1 MTINKLILVTILVRD
16 QDKSLKF
23 YTDILEFEKKQDLV
37 DKKTGFRWLTVAP
50 INQKEIAIVIRK
62 PLASNHELLTA
73 EFDST
78 IGKGTLWSFSTS
90 NCQETYE
97 KLKSKGVKFLDP
109 PTKGDHGIEAVFEDI
124 DGNRFNLL
132 EVS

>member
-1 MTINKLILVTILVRD
+1 MTINKLILVTVLVRD

-23 YTDILEFEKKQDLV
+23 YTDTLEFEKRQDLT
-37 DKKTGFRWLTVAP
+37 DKNTGFRWLSVAP
-50 INQKEIAIVIRK
+50 KNQKEIAIVIRK
-62 PLASNHELLTA
+62 PHADDHELLTS

-90 NCQETYE
+90 NCQNTYE
-97 KLKSKGVKFLDP
+97 KLKGKGVKFLSP
-109 PTKGDHGIEAVFEDI
+109 PTKRDHGIEAVFEDI

-132 EVS
+132 EIS

>member
-23 YTDILEFEKKQDLV
+23 YTETLEFEKRQDLV
-37 DKKTGFRWLTVAP
+37 SKKTGFRWLTIAP
-50 INQKEIAIVIRK
+50 KNQKEIAMVIRK
-62 PLASNHELLTA
+62 PHAGDHELLTA
-73 EFDST
+73 EFNTT

-97 KLKSKGVKFLDP
+97 KLQGKGVKFLTP
-109 PTKGDHGIEAVFEDI
+109 PTKRDHGIEAVFEDI

-132 EVS
+132 QVG